1 MSRKVCNYWLREY
14 HLGPK
19 QYLNDEACEWPQGC
33 KLYEAGKCPF
43 CTITRDQVL
52 SWLPWYT
59 REEVLQL
66 FGSKTE
72 LTIDEII
79 NSNISSE
86 DKLWVLLREELLPA
100 KLLHEFALWCA
111 ETALTRAKIT
121 DEVFWDALKVKRA
134 WLAGKATDDELNAAW
149 KAVLGAAWESAA
161 EFAAEAAAWES
172 AAGARNTSANA
183 LAEVSSDEQ
192 LAKLKEMLL
201 IQTA

>member
-19 QYLNDEACEWPQGC
+19 QLLNDEACEWPQGC
-33 KLYEAGKCPF
+33 KDYETGKCPF
-43 CTITRDQVL
+43 CTVTIDQML
-52 SWLPWYT
+52 SWLPWC
-59 REEVLQL
+59 RGEVLQL
-66 FGSKTE
+66 SKDKTE

-79 NSNISSE
+79 NLNISSD

-121 DEVFWDALKVKRA
+121 DEVFWSALKVKRS
-134 WLAGKATDDELNAAW
+134 WLDGKATDDELNAAW

-161 EFAAEAAAWES
+161 EFAAESAVWES

-183 LAEVSSDEQ
+183 LAEVSGDEQ

-201 IQTA
+201 IQTT